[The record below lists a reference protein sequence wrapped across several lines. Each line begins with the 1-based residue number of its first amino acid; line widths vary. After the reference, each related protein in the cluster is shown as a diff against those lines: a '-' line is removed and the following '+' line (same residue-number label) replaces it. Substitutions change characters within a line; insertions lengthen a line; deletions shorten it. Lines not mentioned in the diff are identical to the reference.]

1 MSVTEFDFC
10 QLVEQEAKICDSY
23 IRAVINSCESFDIDF
38 SAGARLLSK
47 PLIEKIQQEGEDSDL
62 LPKITKLPV

>member
-1 MSVTEFDFC
+1 MNVTEFDFC
-10 QLVEQEAKICDSY
+10 HMVEEEVKVCDSY
-23 IRAVINSCESFDIDF
+23 IRAVINSCDSLNIDF
-38 SAGARLLSK
+38 TAGAKLLSK